1 MIACIPLL
9 NIIRKKKS
17 VKIEEEGNSL
27 SLVFEDQEQKQLEC
41 I

>member
-1 MIACIPLL
+1 MHSFVKYYK
-9 NIIRKKKS
+9 KKKS

>member
-9 NIIRKKKS
+9 NIVRAGG

-27 SLVFEDQEQKQLEC
+27 SLVFEDQEQKQLKC